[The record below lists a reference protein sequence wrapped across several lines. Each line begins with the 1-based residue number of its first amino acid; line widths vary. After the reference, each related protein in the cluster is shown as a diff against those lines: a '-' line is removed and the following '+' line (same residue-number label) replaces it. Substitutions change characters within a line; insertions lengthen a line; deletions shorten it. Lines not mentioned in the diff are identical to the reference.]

1 MVNNKHV
8 FWMAAVIA
16 LAVFWTG
23 IVLGVIFENSRVN
36 ELEGN
41 YFDSETDIFDYQL
54 LSDISFDSDANCSV
68 ILERSVIFADR
79 IFEEAVKLEK
89 YDSSNKVTQEL
100 ITLHRRY
107 DFLRTLLW
115 DKIIKSKKECGALVN
130 TAVYLYEY
138 DNPSV
143 QTKATQAAM
152 SNFLVD
158 LKREYE
164 DNLILIPIA
173 GDTNIESLTFMREIY
188 DLDSFPV
195 ILINEKFKFE
205 TLESLKDVSEVL
217 IV

>member
-8 FWMAAVIA
+8 FWIAAVIA

-36 ELEGN
+36 ELEEN
-41 YFDSETDIFDYQL
+41 YFSSETDIFDYQL
-54 LSDISFDSDANCSV
+54 SSEISFASGTSCDQV
-68 ILERSVIFADR
+68 GERSVIFADR

-89 YDSSNKVTQEL
+89 YDSSNKITSEL
-100 ITLHRRY
+100 IALHRRY

-115 DKIIKSKKECGALVN
+115 KRIVDSKKECKEFVN

-143 QTKATQAAM
+143 QTKAKQATM
-152 SNFLVD
+152 SNFLID
-158 LKREYE
+158 LKGEYG

-173 GDTNIESLTFMREIY
+173 ADTGIESLDLMREIY

-205 TLESLKDVSEVL
+205 TLDSLKDVDKVL